1 MNKKNMGIIVI
12 LASIFLIV
20 GIGFNSVF
28 SKANEKKGESNQ
40 EVAKIEK
47 NINDKNKLKTDL
59 EEDND
64 KNEEEIKEKV
74 DNKSDDKKEKDENKD
89 DSSEKLKSE
98 ESTSAKDDN
107 KPESSKKP
115 SNDTNSNNTNSSE
128 TNKKPEQESKPE
140 VPKKDTVTIAISCKT
155 AINNG
160 VNKENGFTHLPS
172 NGVILGTKTV
182 EIKEGDTVFEVLQ
195 KVVRDNNIHMEY
207 TGSGSTIYIEGI
219 HNLYEFDGGPDSGW
233 MYSVNGWYP
242 NYGAG
247 VYKLKAND
255 VIKWNY
261 TCDLGA
267 DLGRGMN

>member
-1 MNKKNMGIIVI
+1 M
-12 LASIFLIV
+12 
-20 GIGFNSVF
+20 
-28 SKANEKKGESNQ
+28 ES
-40 EVAKIEK
+40 
-47 NINDKNKLKTDL
+47 
-59 EEDND
+59 
-64 KNEEEIKEKV
+64 
-74 DNKSDDKKEKDENKD
+74 EKDKSNKD
-89 DSSEKLKSE
+89 KEENSSAAETLKSE
-98 ESTSAKDDN
+98 TNTSDKDNSKDSDKDSNKNESD
-107 KPESSKKP
+107 KKP
-115 SNDTNSNNTNSSE
+115 SSSTNSNTTNSSD

-140 VPKKDTVTIAISCKT
+140 VPKKDTVTIAISCNT
-155 AINNG
+155 AIKNG
-160 VNKENGFTHLPS
+160 VNKQSGFTHLPS
-172 NGVILGTKTV
+172 NGTILSTKTV

-207 TGSGSTIYIEGI
+207 TGSAATIYIEGI

-267 DLGRGMN
+267 DLGRGMK